1 MELLQPNFQKKVP
14 TPKSIT
20 PSTPKMSMYD
30 RARAIIKEKKQRA
43 KESKPSS
50 PVIIESP
57 PSHSSPS
64 SSPSQSSVPVSPVTL
79 TLTHMNINF
88 APADVTSREHVPVSV
103 ESPPEVKDQTP
114 VMPSINEIESYPPSK
129 ERSAHIRHDVF
140 CAPSSPQGDWP
151 PEGVHA
157 GEEISSGHDP
167 PESPLNYDPDEQ
179 LSGEFDY

>member
-1 MELLQPNFQKKVP
+1 
-14 TPKSIT
+14 
-20 PSTPKMSMYD
+20 
-30 RARAIIKEKKQRA
+30 
-43 KESKPSS
+43 
-50 PVIIESP
+50 
-57 PSHSSPS
+57 
-64 SSPSQSSVPVSPVTL
+64 
-79 TLTHMNINF
+79 MNIFNF
-88 APADVTSREHVPVSV
+88 APADVTSHEHVPVSV
-103 ESPPEVKDQTP
+103 EYPPEVKDNQIPGYVRVT
-114 VMPSINEIESYPPSK
+114 SINEIESYPPSK